1 MRQNNLQTGP
11 LGTST
16 GNVFDAIKSAVVYPK
31 GFYRSRRNSNSDS
44 SVSNIIKHKV
54 VFNGTESSTQAYIH
68 WVGKGI
74 SERIFVLT
82 CKTVYR
88 GRPYIEHSQ
97 LWRSDDYG
105 SSFKEVEL
113 EHGAKIT
120 YIYPFPTNYKKL
132 IFTDVKAKKIYLTDD
147 ELNTNTSYSVDVE
160 PDIILPH
167 PADDNKFLLYSIT
180 QRKLYVSLNFGVN
193 VTLLGENV
201 LPNFFWAEKDY
212 DKHPDLVHI
221 EIKGGMP
228 LQAYYKSCIVTD
240 CIFNSDD
247 ELTEVGPFIA
257 GSLTI
262 HKEYLFVQKSSW
274 NGSDSYLA
282 VSYQRKEFKRAYFP
296 KDVKTNDFIL
306 LNLDDGQVF
315 VAVNHGDHVN
325 LYLSDI
331 TGQYYT
337 LSLENVYH
345 TIQLQ
350 WFEIDFY
357 EVEGMNW
364 TFIVNKKISTK
375 SGFTSKT
382 YISYDKGGNWAPLLV
397 NQTCRQEEQC
407 GLQLQIF
414 QTSFL
419 NSVYSEKN
427 AAGIILGHGFIGTST
442 STALPF
448 VFTTNNGGANWTQAF
463 VNKEPLVGIFRFNIM
478 DQGSILTA
486 IPDGLMS
493 GINSTVVYY
502 SLDQGQTWQ
511 SLKFDKEG
519 LIVKGVL
526 TEPGIT
532 TMVESIFGHELKEKP
547 WTLIK
552 LNFSQ
557 LLPNKC
563 EDKDYIDWQP
573 KDYNS
578 VNTSSCLLGN
588 VIRYKR
594 RNPLTLC
601 YNGELYKPRTGIETC
616 TCTPE
621 DYECDF
627 GYEKTGS
634 ECKKS
639 TLFSDNYVP
648 RECEYN
654 DTYFETYGYRKI
666 PGDSCTEDSK
676 DEKYVKKLMACPM
689 VAPYKLSIISE
700 VVNIQAGQEINFH
713 LEQAGG
719 STRNTTY
726 VWKFGDASRPE
737 TYIGFKNSSS
747 KKHIFNYSGHYIVTV
762 TAENIKGNA
771 TAVAYVHVQEPISN
785 TYIVAPWA
793 GRVKMPVTLI
803 TVVSSRARLT
813 DLSNDHVH
821 FIWSF
826 GDEPFGSRPLLTW
839 NSTVSHIYN
848 TSGVYRITVEA
859 VNSVTSIFKEVLIQI
874 FDSAE
879 ILILKFSDNVANYNF
894 SEPLIGQLFTQRI
907 RQQLSE
913 DVGVNFNRLEAVI
926 ASFDPLLVHLYIFQ
940 PTDKE
945 EFNSTQVKSFV
956 VEKINKGLMGV
967 NIFGKSLSSDNVIQI
982 ISATEINTDEDNQS
996 VNKEINLKPLFI
1008 AAPIL
1013 VLAVIV
1019 SVVSF
1024 MYCRKKMSNIRQ
1036 YNLLNSHDD
1045 SDAML
1050 DDDEAPL
1057 NLNVD
1062 FGIQE
1067 GARDDNLIE
1076 NIGGSHLVMVTGT
1089 ATENAVNC

>member
-1 MRQNNLQTGP
+1 M
-11 LGTST
+11 
-16 GNVFDAIKSAVVYPK
+16 
-31 GFYRSRRNSNSDS
+31 
-44 SVSNIIKHKV
+44 
-54 VFNGTESSTQAYIH
+54 
-68 WVGKGI
+68 
-74 SERIFVLT
+74 
-82 CKTVYR
+82 
-88 GRPYIEHSQ
+88 
-97 LWRSDDYG
+97 
-105 SSFKEVEL
+105 
-113 EHGAKIT
+113 
-120 YIYPFPTNYKKL
+120 
-132 IFTDVKAKKIYLTDD
+132 
-147 ELNTNTSYSVDVE
+147 LNT
-160 PDIILPH
+160 
-167 PADDNKFLLYSIT
+167 
-180 QRKLYVSLNFGVN
+180 VSSGGFCIPLNFGVN

-201 LPNFFWAEKDY
+201 LPNFFGLEKRF
-212 DKHPDLVHI
+212 DKHPDLVRK

-306 LNLDDGQVF
+306 LNLDDGQVS

-397 NQTCRQEEQC
+397 NQTCRQE
-407 GLQLQIF
+407 
-414 QTSFL
+414 
-419 NSVYSEKN
+419 
-427 AAGIILGHGFIGTST
+427 
-442 STALPF
+442 
-448 VFTTNNGGANWTQAF
+448 
-463 VNKEPLVGIFRFNIM
+463 PLVGIFRFNIM

-511 SLKFDKEG
+511 SLEFDKEG

-601 YNGELYKPRTGIETC
+601 YNGELYKPTTGIENC

-621 DYECDF
+621 DYEC
-627 GYEKTGS
+627 
-634 ECKKS
+634 
-639 TLFSDNYVP
+639 
-648 RECEYN
+648 
-654 DTYFETYGYRKI
+654 YRKI
-666 PGDSCTEDSK
+666 PGDSCTEDNK
-676 DEKYVKKLMACPM
+676 DEKYVKEFMACPI

-700 VVNIQAGQEINFH
+700 VVNIQAGQEIKFH

-719 STRNTTY
+719 STRNTKY

-793 GRVKMPVTLI
+793 GRAKTPVTLI

-813 DLSNDHVH
+813 DLNNDHVH

-848 TSGVYRITVEA
+848 TSGVHRITVEA

-913 DVGVNFNRLEAVI
+913 SAKMTVLIPGLFLDFI
-926 ASFDPLLVHLYIFQ
+926 
-940 PTDKE
+940 
-945 EFNSTQVKSFV
+945 NSCY
-956 VEKINKGLMGV
+956 L
-967 NIFGKSLSSDNVIQI
+967 
-982 ISATEINTDEDNQS
+982 
-996 VNKEINLKPLFI
+996 
-1008 AAPIL
+1008 
-1013 VLAVIV
+1013 
-1019 SVVSF
+1019 
-1024 MYCRKKMSNIRQ
+1024 RQ
-1036 YNLLNSHDD
+1036 
-1045 SDAML
+1045 
-1050 DDDEAPL
+1050 
-1057 NLNVD
+1057 
-1062 FGIQE
+1062 
-1067 GARDDNLIE
+1067 
-1076 NIGGSHLVMVTGT
+1076 
-1089 ATENAVNC
+1089 